1 MENYLKF
8 FDNNNINT
16 NYEFGMIKKFVH
28 LFNIIKYKHEI
39 KLKTSM
45 LITHSMSN

>member
-1 MENYLKF
+1 MENYLIF
-8 FDNNNINT
+8 FDNNSINT
-16 NYEFGMIKKFVH
+16 NYEFGMIKNLVY

-39 KLKTSM
+39 KLKISM